1 MTFDSEFAEFR
12 LMAIVFD
19 DNLSPF
25 PALTPG
31 QRLYLDI
38 NGYVVIENTLTT
50 DEVNRLRDAIYE
62 LRQKFFEVDDP
73 IKHSIGTCRSST
85 DKCDKYYA
93 NFHRI
98 LDADD
103 RFLEHFTHPLIVS
116 LMEEAVGG
124 KVLLEEAAVIVNSR
138 DPDVDPNK
146 PFRYGFHRGGQP
158 GFDSYQYD
166 DLYHCTF
173 VKALTNLTDMGP
185 DDGGTTVIAGSHKLN
200 CNEHDMVTAAYETP
214 ELIHQ
219 VVAPTG
225 STILMCETLVHATG
239 QIRSERERVIIIAGF
254 SHPKHAAVAGW
265 EPTPAFLEMVP
276 EQKKQLVTGH
286 PYWTWPERHRKLGMP
301 AMQKS
306 VPYKARM
313 WSVSHDA

>member
-1 MTFDSEFAEFR
+1 MES
-12 LMAIVFD
+12 VPND
-19 DNLSPF
+19 DGTVTPF

-31 QRLYLDI
+31 QRLFLEV
-38 NGYVVIENTLTT
+38 NGYVVVENTLSA
-50 DEVNRLRDAIYE
+50 DEVGRIRDALYSLQRE
-62 LRQKFFEVDDP
+62 FQASDDP
-73 IKHSIGTCRSST
+73 LSHRVHGCHVGPWEPPLCHFAHLLET
-85 DKCDKYYA
+85 DPAIFDY
-93 NFHRI
+93 
-98 LDADD
+98 L
-103 RFLEHFTHPLIVS
+103 THPRIVA
-116 LMEEAVGG
+116 LAEELVGG
-124 KVLLEEAAVIVNSR
+124 KVRLEESAAFINRREPAFDSTKTYQY
-138 DPDVDPNK
+138 N
-146 PFRYGFHRGGQP
+146 FHRGGQP
-158 GFDSYQYD
+158 GFDSYQHD

-200 CNEHDMVTAAYETP
+200 CNEHDMVAAAYETS

-225 STILMCETLVHATG
+225 STILMCETLIHATG

-265 EPTPAFLEMVP
+265 EPTPAFLEMVS
-276 EQKKQLVTGH
+276 EQKKQLVAGH

>member
-1 MTFDSEFAEFR
+1 MESVP
-12 LMAIVFD
+12 ID
-19 DNLSPF
+19 DGTVTPF

-31 QRLYLDI
+31 QRLFLEV
-38 NGYVVIENTLTT
+38 NGYVVVENTLSA
-50 DEVNRLRDAIYE
+50 DEVGRIRDALYALQRE
-62 LRQKFFEVDDP
+62 FQASDDP
-73 IKHSIGTCRSST
+73 LSHRVHGCHVGPWEPHLCHFAHLLET
-85 DKCDKYYA
+85 DPAIFEY
-93 NFHRI
+93 
-98 LDADD
+98 L
-103 RFLEHFTHPLIVS
+103 THPRIVA
-116 LMEEAVGG
+116 LAEELVGG
-124 KVLLEEAAVIVNSR
+124 KVRLEESAAFLNR
-138 DPDVDPNK
+138 REPAFDLTK
-146 PFRYGFHRGGQP
+146 PYQYNFHRGGQP
-158 GFDSYQYD
+158 GFDSYQHD

-200 CNEHDMVTAAYETP
+200 CNEHDMVAAAYETP

-225 STILMCETLVHATG
+225 STILMCETLIHATG

-265 EPTPAFLEMVP
+265 EPTLAFLETVP
-276 EQKKQLVTGH
+276 EQKKQLVAGH